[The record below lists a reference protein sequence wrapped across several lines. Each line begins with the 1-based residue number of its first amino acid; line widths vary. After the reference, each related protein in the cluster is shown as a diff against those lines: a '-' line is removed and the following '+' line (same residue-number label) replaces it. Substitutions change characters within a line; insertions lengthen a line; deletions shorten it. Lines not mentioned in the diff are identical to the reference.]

1 MVLQWTESS
10 QLLKKTCIF
19 PKVAFY
25 IIRFVGLY
33 ASVLFFF
40 FFKFF
45 ASFFTIADFA
55 DTDRV
60 QFCRPSWRVDAK
72 FTWVRYSYL

>member
-40 FFKFF
+40 FLNFLLLSSPLLILLILTESSS
-45 ASFFTIADFA
+45 AGQAGEWTQSL
-55 DTDRV
+55 
-60 QFCRPSWRVDAK
+60 PG
-72 FTWVRYSYL
+72 

>member
-40 FFKFF
+40 LNFLLLSSPLLILLILTESSS
-45 ASFFTIADFA
+45 AGQAGEWTQSL
-55 DTDRV
+55 
-60 QFCRPSWRVDAK
+60 PG
-72 FTWVRYSYL
+72 